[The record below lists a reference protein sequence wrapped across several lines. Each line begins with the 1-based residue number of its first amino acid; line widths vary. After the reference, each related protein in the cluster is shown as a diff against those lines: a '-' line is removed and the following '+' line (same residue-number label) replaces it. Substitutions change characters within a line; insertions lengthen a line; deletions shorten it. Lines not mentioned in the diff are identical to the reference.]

1 MGKARSGPSV
11 RGSRKKPR
19 FPPRQHE
26 QKLVSRPQMMAR
38 ERILHQLQDL
48 IAACEELFA
57 EHGAACCC
65 EVCCLV
71 SNLIGSMRVF
81 KMILEIS

>member
-1 MGKARSGPSV
+1 MRKARPGPSV
-11 RGSRKKPR
+11 RASRKELR

-26 QKLVSRPQMMAR
+26 QKLVSCPQMMAR

-57 EHGAACCC
+57 EHGGACCC
-65 EVCCLV
+65 EPCCLV
-71 SNLIGSMRVF
+71 SNLIGSVRVF